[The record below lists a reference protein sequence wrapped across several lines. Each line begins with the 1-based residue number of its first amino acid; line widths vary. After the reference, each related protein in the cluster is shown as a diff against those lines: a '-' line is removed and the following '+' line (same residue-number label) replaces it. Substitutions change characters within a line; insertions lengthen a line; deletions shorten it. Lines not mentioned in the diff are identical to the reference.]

1 MTIEESK
8 IMWEL
13 EKSNTDTRFFSKSMK
28 KFYERVDKLINDG
41 VITYEDFTNDLL
53 DELTSNIVSNGKNGV
68 NPDRVNQV
76 ETMCTNLL
84 KKYEEYTKVESKERD
99 SGVSVDNT
107 KVLE

>member
-8 IMWEL
+8 VMWEL
-13 EKSNTDTRFFSKSMK
+13 EKSNTDTRFFSKGMK

-41 VITYEDFTNDLL
+41 IITYEDFTNDLL
-53 DELTSNIVSNGKNGV
+53 DELTSNVVSNGKNGV
-68 NPDRVNQV
+68 NPNRTDQI
-76 ETMCTNLL
+76 ETVCANLL

-107 KVLE
+107 EVLE

>member
-13 EKSNTDTRFFSKSMK
+13 EKTNTDTRFFSKEMK
-28 KFYERVDKLINDG
+28 KFYKKVDELINSG
-41 VITYEDFTNDLL
+41 IITYEDFTNDVL
-53 DELTSNIVSNGKNGV
+53 DELTSNIVSNGKDNL

-76 ETMCTNLL
+76 ETMCANLL
-84 KKYEEYTKVESKERD
+84 KKYEEYTKAESKERD

-107 KVLE
+107 EVLE